1 MSKICDMAVCEM
13 EDNSAK
19 AGFVP
24 VIGRYG
30 DTSATDR
37 NESYGKG

>member
-1 MSKICDMAVCEM
+1 MSKLCDMAGCEM
-13 EDNSAK
+13 EDYPAN
-19 AGFVP
+19 AGFAP

-37 NESYGKG
+37 NENYGKG